1 MEGKLKIA
9 EQSQDG
15 NFYNFTFDTGE
26 TCNVG
31 KQSESNP
38 NGAANYEEA
47 IEILQMNF
55 PDLIL

>member
-1 MEGKLKIA
+1 MKIA
-9 EQSQDG
+9 EQNENSD
-15 NFYNFTFDTGE
+15 FYNFTFDSGE

-47 IEILQMNF
+47 IGILQMNF
-55 PDLIL
+55 PDLVI